1 MMKFKFPGLR
11 TLITLTVVALGLI
24 SLSLAIFTG
33 EIYQKLTLNNQIN
46 SISKIIEH
54 DTKSSLAELNE
65 KLMYLSLNLQKEENF
80 RNIYNKRDKEK
91 LLNKINRHFY
101 QYLVTADIIDLE
113 KIYIYDINYKLIAES
128 TEKPENDFN
137 KIICSE
143 LINRAKKRVDTDR
156 LRIISYLC
164 NMNKRSFYSILVP
177 IGGLKPQ
184 GYLQIVA
191 NPIHNLKNIEQR
203 LGSPIKVSSDK
214 NTEIFKTKNWP
225 AKEQMENAL
234 LAGYDLYSDNNEYL
248 FTITTAHDISELN
261 KKLNKTRNFLIFIAL
276 TITLLSVLLSFI
288 ILRKSTTLPVNNLLT
303 QLRNIRK
310 NKDNLGKEIQI
321 IGAQELKE
329 VAIEFNHMTKELQKL
344 YKKTSQNNALL
355 KNEVTERKIA
365 EEALQVAHE
374 ILEQRIEERTADLK
388 EVSEQ
393 AQKSNMAKSEFLSR
407 MSHELRTPLNAILG
421 YAELM
426 LADTEDKLSESHRYE
441 VEVTLKAGM
450 HLLNLINEILDLSTI
465 ETGKI
470 DISNDEVSLDKALKE
485 ACTHITPVAK
495 NNNIAVN
502 CQYNSIKNIYIRTE
516 YQRLKQILLNLLSNA
531 VKYNEK
537 EGSVTINI
545 EYPSETKLKIS
556 IIDNGI
562 GIKSEELDKIFT
574 PFNRLEEYKN
584 KVNGTGIG
592 LTITKSLVELMGG
605 EIGVNSKPKEGST
618 FWVTLPYYT
627 KEGIPSGLSAKQDSI
642 STNANV
648 NSKNNSSDSKKI
660 LIVEDDEVNQELML
674 AMVNTF
680 SIKADIAE
688 NGLIAIEKIKSH
700 DDYALIFMDLT
711 MPEMGGLEATKIIRN
726 LDSEKRKSII
736 IALTA
741 NAMPGDKEKCLEA
754 GMDDYTE
761 KPVSLKR
768 LKEVLDKWL

>member
-1 MMKFKFPGLR
+1 MMRFKFPGLR

-65 KLMYLSLNLQKEENF
+65 KLMYLSLNLQKEEHF

-91 LLNKINRHFY
+91 LSNKINRHFY

-113 KIYIYDINYKLIAES
+113 KIYIYDMNYKLIAES
-128 TEKPENDFN
+128 TEKPENNFD
-137 KIICSE
+137 KIICTE
-143 LINRAKKRVDTDR
+143 LINRAKKRVGTDR

-191 NPIHNLKNIEQR
+191 NPIHSLKNIEQR

-214 NTEIFKTKNWP
+214 NTEIFKTENWP
-225 AKEQMENAL
+225 SKGQMENTL
-234 LAGYDLYSDNNEYL
+234 LARYDLYSDNNEYI
-248 FTITTAHDISELN
+248 FTVTTAHDISELN
-261 KKLNKTRNFLIFIAL
+261 IKLNKTRNFLIFIAL
-276 TITLLSVLLSFI
+276 TITLLSVIISFI

-303 QLRNIRK
+303 QLKNIRK

-321 IGAQELKE
+321 VGARELKE

-344 YKKTSQNNALL
+344 YTKTSQNNALL

-388 EVSEQ
+388 EVSEL

-426 LADTEDKLSESHRYE
+426 LSDTEDKLSESHRYE

-450 HLLNLINEILDLSTI
+450 HLLNLINEILDLSSI
-465 ETGKI
+465 ETGEI
-470 DISNDEVSLDKALKE
+470 VISNNEVSLDKVIKE
-485 ACTHITPVAK
+485 AGEYIAPIANK
-495 NNNIAVN
+495 NNIAVS
-502 CQYNSIKNIYIRTE
+502 CQFTQVKNIYIKTE
-516 YQRLKQILLNLLSNA
+516 HQRLKQILLNLLTNA

-627 KEGIPSGLSAKQDSI
+627 KEGIPSSSSSEQDNI

-648 NSKNNSSDSKKI
+648 NSKNSSSDSKKI

-711 MPEMGGLEATKIIRN
+711 MPEMGGLEATKITRN

-754 GMDDYTE
+754 GMDDYIE

-768 LKEVLDKWL
+768 LKEILSKWL

>member
-1 MMKFKFPGLR
+1 MIRFKFPGLR
-11 TLITLTVVALGLI
+11 SLITLTVVTLGLI

-33 EIYQKLTLNNQIN
+33 EIYQKVTLNNQVN

-65 KLMYLSLNLQKEENF
+65 KLKYLGLNLQKEEHF
-80 RNIYNKRDKEK
+80 RNIYNKQDKEK
-91 LLNKINRHFY
+91 LSKIINRHFY
-101 QYLVTADIIDLE
+101 QYLVMADIIDLE
-113 KIYIYDINYKLIAES
+113 KIYIYDMNHELIAES
-128 TEKPENDFN
+128 TEKPGNNFD

-143 LINRAKKRVDTDR
+143 LINRAKKRTGTDR
-156 LRIISYLC
+156 LIIISYLC
-164 NMNKRSFYSILVP
+164 NMNKRSFYSVLVP
-177 IGGLKPQ
+177 IGGLKPK
-184 GYLQIVA
+184 GYLQIIA

-203 LGSPIKVSSDK
+203 LGSPIKVSSNR
-214 NTEIFKTKNWP
+214 NTEIFKTENWP
-225 AKEQMENAL
+225 SKDQMENTL

-261 KKLNKTRNFLIFIAL
+261 KKLNKTRSFLIFIAL

-321 IGAQELKE
+321 VGARELKE

-426 LADTEDKLSESHRYE
+426 LSDTEDKLSESHRYE
-441 VEVTLKAGM
+441 VEITLKAGM
-450 HLLNLINEILDLSTI
+450 HLLNLINEILDLSSI
-465 ETGKI
+465 ETGEI
-470 DISNDEVSLDKALKE
+470 VISNNEVSLDKVIKE
-485 ACTHITPVAK
+485 ACEHIAPVANK
-495 NNNIAVN
+495 SNIAVS
-502 CQYNSIKNIYIRTE
+502 CQFNPVKNIYIKTE
-516 YQRLKQILLNLLSNA
+516 HQRLKQILLNLLTNA
-531 VKYNEK
+531 VKYNKK
-537 EGSVTINI
+537 EGTVTINI

-584 KVNGTGIG
+584 QVNGTGIG

-618 FWVTLPYYT
+618 FWVTLPYYS
-627 KEGIPSGLSAKQDSI
+627 KEEIPSSSSDEKENIATS
-642 STNANV
+642 ANV
-648 NSKNNSSDSKKI
+648 NSKNNSANSKKI

-688 NGLIAIEKIKSH
+688 NGLVALEKIKSD
-700 DDYALIFMDLT
+700 DDYALVFMDLT
-711 MPEMGGLEATKIIRN
+711 MPKMGGLEATKIIRN

-754 GMDDYTE
+754 GMNDYVE

-768 LKEVLDKWL
+768 LKEILSKWL